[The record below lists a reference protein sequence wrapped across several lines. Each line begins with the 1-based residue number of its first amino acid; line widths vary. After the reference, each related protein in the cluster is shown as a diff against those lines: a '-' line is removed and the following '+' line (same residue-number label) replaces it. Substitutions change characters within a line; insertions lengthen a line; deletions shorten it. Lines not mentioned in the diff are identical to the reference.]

1 MKNDGQ
7 QQSPLS
13 RDFTSFLFNNPIF
26 LRHWKETKTKKNP
39 DICSKKEK
47 YCLATRSCV
56 CVDIVRLPSTLPHSA
71 TAVADP
77 ARRAVKT
84 ETGESQVVEERSF
97 RIYKIP
103 QRNLRSCRRRRRTQ
117 KPKQQQNETMATFC
131 VTGFTLSKVVDSAK
145 IKRIPC
151 NKSSPV
157 ISRFIKYTSAALTA
171 SVSKLGQ

>member
-1 MKNDGQ
+1 MTANNKV
-7 QQSPLS
+7 
-13 RDFTSFLFNNPIF
+13 LFHAI
-26 LRHWKETKTKKNP
+26 LRHFFLLIILHCFLTALEGNKNKKKNP

-131 VTGFTLSKVVDSAK
+131 VTGFTLSKVKLSARAKTDSM
-145 IKRIPC
+145 
-151 NKSSPV
+151 
-157 ISRFIKYTSAALTA
+157 
-171 SVSKLGQ
+171 

>member
-1 MKNDGQ
+1 MTANNKV
-7 QQSPLS
+7 
-13 RDFTSFLFNNPIF
+13 LFHAI
-26 LRHWKETKTKKNP
+26 LRHFFLLIILLSYGTGRKQKQKKNP

-131 VTGFTLSKVVDSAK
+131 VTGFTLSKVKLSAQK
-145 IKRIPC
+145 
-151 NKSSPV
+151 NGFHV
-157 ISRFIKYTSAALTA
+157 INRVPSFLA
-171 SVSKLGQ
+171 S